1 MIYPHPAIQLLDLL
15 PVLFGRFITE
25 KDANQRPFDSKIQ
38 WFRSLGE
45 QQASPFILPPSNQ
58 SSSQR
63 TAAENGFVDGA
74 GSMHPAPRSQGC
86 QR

>member
-45 QQASPFILPPSNQ
+45 QQASPFILPPPISHLLKEQ
-58 SSSQR
+58 LPKM
-63 TAAENGFVDGA
+63 GL
-74 GSMHPAPRSQGC
+74 
-86 QR
+86 